1 MLSLFAGTVMAWL
14 GTQPLMAQGRGPN
27 PSVSTVHPGNSG
39 HDSTPKG
46 PSVTVSQRIE
56 KNPTL
61 AARLQSL
68 LPAGMTLDQAAAGFK
83 NQGQFIA
90 ALHVSH
96 NLSIPFADLKTA
108 MTGTGHESLG
118 KAIHDLKPTAD
129 ATAEA
134 HKADGEAQDDLKATS
149 TPNHKT
155 DTK

>member
-1 MLSLFAGTVMAWL
+1 LIRLCVSAAVIAWL
-14 GTQPLMAQGRGPN
+14 GARPLLAQGRGPN
-27 PSVSTVHPGNSG
+27 PSAATVHGNSA

-46 PSVTVSQRIE
+46 PSQTVSQRIE
-56 KNPTL
+56 RNPKLT
-61 AARLQSL
+61 ARLQSL

-134 HKADGEAQDDLKATS
+134 HKADGEAQDDLKASS